1 MFNNLGFRL
10 IKILDIGYTTI
21 IYFVLAIIIAII
33 LDNLHIIKVD
43 EYKENKKMNNND
55 DKKNNNNMSIK
66 QIMNLIG
73 IIWLNGIIIY
83 FARNI
88 IEFIPSPFNNIY
100 GFQHIKLGELKTAFV
115 FNFILLSYQDVLH
128 SRIISAIKTFSN
140 VIQRI
145 KK

>member
-21 IYFVLAIIIAII
+21 IYFVLALIIAII

-43 EYKENKKMNNND
+43 ENKENNKANKND
-55 DKKNNNNMSIK
+55 DIKKINNNMSFK

-100 GFQHIKLGELKTAFV
+100 GFQHIKLGELKSAFV

-128 SRIISAIKTFSN
+128 TRIISAIKTFSN
-140 VIQRI
+140 VINRV
-145 KK
+145 K